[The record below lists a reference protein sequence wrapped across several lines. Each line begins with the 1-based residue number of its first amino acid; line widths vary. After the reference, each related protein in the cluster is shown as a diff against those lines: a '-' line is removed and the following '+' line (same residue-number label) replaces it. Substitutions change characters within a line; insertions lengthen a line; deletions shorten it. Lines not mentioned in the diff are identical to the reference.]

1 MKTKETL
8 AETITPYFLAL
19 MLFVC
24 LMSFVS
30 CSEEEVKPDCTP
42 LKNEMDLA
50 GQALFSVE
58 RQNPFNYGAEPTKAE
73 VDAYNK
79 IHDKFF
85 YEYTLAT
92 KNYHD
97 CKY

>member
-1 MKTKETL
+1 MKTF
-8 AETITPYFLAL
+8 AIF
-19 MLFVC
+19 FVIAC
-24 LMSFVS
+24 FS

-58 RQNPFNYGAEPTKAE
+58 RTNPFNYGAEPTKSE

>member
-1 MKTKETL
+1 MNSTKTLL
-8 AETITPYFLAL
+8 AI
-19 MLFVC
+19 MLICF
-24 LMSFVS
+24 S

-50 GQALFSVE
+50 GQALFSIE
-58 RQNPFNYGAEPTKAE
+58 RTNPFNYGAEPTKAE

>member
-1 MKTKETL
+1 MKK
-8 AETITPYFLAL
+8 I
-19 MLFVC
+19 LFVLLVC
-24 LMSFVS
+24 FS

-42 LKNEMDLA
+42 LKSTMELA
-50 GQALFSVE
+50 AIQLFNVE
-58 RQNPFNYGAEPTKAE
+58 RGNPYNYGNEPTKAE

-79 IHDKFF
+79 AYEKVFF
-85 YEYTLAT
+85 EYTLAT